1 MAAGQPTPPRLSLCR
16 RRDHRPGKTTEQ
28 VKPLRRQDHRPGESI
43 GIATQPAQAD
53 CPRQLTSLGSLAFT
67 GTLLFLALDI
77 LIILLLIVANGLF
90 SGAELAIVSARRH
103 RLQQRAEQG
112 QRAARVALRLADSPN
127 EFLSTVQ
134 IGITLIGILSG
145 ALGGATVAQQL
156 APLLGRLPGLAPYG
170 EALSVVLV
178 VAAITFLSVVIGELV
193 PKRLALANPERL
205 ACAMAPSMRWL
216 SRLSAPVVHLLGHST
231 DALLRLLGV
240 PSSSEPDITE
250 DEIKAMLRQGAD
262 SGVFEEVEHDMVQRV
277 LRLGDRT
284 IKTLMTPRT
293 DIRWLDVEESLEDNL
308 QEVLEST
315 HSRFPVGQ
323 GSLDA
328 CLGVV
333 RVRHLL
339 AARISGQPI
348 DLEELMQPPLFVA
361 ESTRALS
368 VLEQFKRSGIHI
380 ALVTDEFG
388 GVEGLVTLNDLMEG
402 IVGDLPSIEDEGEP
416 LVVTREDGS
425 WLVDGSLDLDAF
437 TELIDQDIFGIDQEG
452 RYHTLAGFVMHV
464 LERIPHEAD
473 HFEWQGYRFEVMD
486 MDGKRVD
493 KLLVT
498 PIPSRQTPGSA
509 LDDDLDSL

>member
-1 MAAGQPTPPRLSLCR
+1 MAL
-16 RRDHRPGKTTEQ
+16 E
-28 VKPLRRQDHRPGESI
+28 
-43 GIATQPAQAD
+43 
-53 CPRQLTSLGSLAFT
+53 
-67 GTLLFLALDI
+67 I

-90 SGAELAIVSARRH
+90 SGAEIAIVSARRH
-103 RLQQRAEQG
+103 RLQQLGEKGSRS
-112 QRAARVALRLADSPN
+112 ARVALRLADSPN

-145 ALGGATVAQQL
+145 AVGGATVARRL
-156 APLLGRLPGLAPYG
+156 APLLDQVPLLAPYSEG
-170 EALSVVLV
+170 LSFGLV

-193 PKRLALANPERL
+193 PKRLALASPEQL
-205 ACAMAPSMRWL
+205 ACAMAPTMRWL
-216 SRLSAPVVHLLGHST
+216 SRVSAPVVHLLSQST
-231 DALLRLLGV
+231 DVLLKLLGV
-240 PSSSEPDITE
+240 SASNEPDITE
-250 DEIKAMLRQGAD
+250 DEIKAMIRQGAD

-293 DIRWLDVEESLEDNL
+293 DICWLDVEEPLEDSL

-315 HSRFPVGQ
+315 HSRFPVGK
-323 GSLDA
+323 GSLDD

-333 RVRHLL
+333 RVRNLL
-339 AARISGQPI
+339 SAKISGQPI
-348 DLEELMQPPLFVA
+348 NLEELMQPPLFVA

-402 IVGDLPSIEDEGEP
+402 IVGDLPSVDDEEEP

-425 WLVDGSLDLDAF
+425 WLVDAGLDLDAF
-437 TELIDQDIFGIDQEG
+437 TELIDHDIFGIDQEG

-464 LERIPHEAD
+464 LERIPREAD

-498 PIPSRQTPGSA
+498 PIPKRQTSETDK
-509 LDDDLDSL
+509 DDDLDSL

>member
-1 MAAGQPTPPRLSLCR
+1 MAL
-16 RRDHRPGKTTEQ
+16 E
-28 VKPLRRQDHRPGESI
+28 
-43 GIATQPAQAD
+43 
-53 CPRQLTSLGSLAFT
+53 
-67 GTLLFLALDI
+67 I
-77 LIILLLIVANGLF
+77 LIILVLIVANGLF
-90 SGAELAIVSARRH
+90 SGAEIAIVSARRH
-103 RLQQRAEQG
+103 RLQQLAEKG
-112 QRAARVALRLADSPN
+112 RRSARVALRLADSPN

-145 ALGGATVAQQL
+145 AVGGATVARKL
-156 APLLGRLPGLAPYG
+156 TPLLAQVPLLAPYSD
-170 EALSVVLV
+170 ALGFGLV

-193 PKRLALANPERL
+193 PKRLALANPEQL
-205 ACAMAPSMRWL
+205 ACTMAPTMRWL
-216 SRLSAPVVHLLGHST
+216 SRLSAPVVHLLSQST

-240 PSSSEPDITE
+240 STSSEPDITE
-250 DEIKAMLRQGAD
+250 DEIKAMIRQGAD

-293 DIRWLDVEESLEDNL
+293 DICWLDVEEPLEASL

-315 HSRFPVGQ
+315 HSRFPVGK
-323 GSLDA
+323 GSLDE

-333 RVRHLL
+333 RVRNLL
-339 AARISGQPI
+339 SAKITGHPI
-348 DLEELMQPPLFVA
+348 NLEELMQPPLFVA

-402 IVGDLPSIEDEGEP
+402 IVGDLPSVDDEEEP
-416 LVVTREDGS
+416 LVVTRDDGS
-425 WLVDGSLDLDAF
+425 WLVDGGLDLDAF
-437 TELIDQDIFGIDQEG
+437 TELIDHDIFGIDQEG

-464 LERIPHEAD
+464 LERIPREAD

-498 PIPSRQTPGSA
+498 PIPSRQPA
-509 LDDDLDSL
+509 DNDRDEDLDSL

>member
-1 MAAGQPTPPRLSLCR
+1 MAL
-16 RRDHRPGKTTEQ
+16 E
-28 VKPLRRQDHRPGESI
+28 
-43 GIATQPAQAD
+43 
-53 CPRQLTSLGSLAFT
+53 
-67 GTLLFLALDI
+67 I

-90 SGAELAIVSARRH
+90 SGAEIAIVSARRH
-103 RLQQRAEQG
+103 RLQQLSEKGKRSAK
-112 QRAARVALRLADSPN
+112 VALRLADSPN

-145 ALGGATVAQQL
+145 AVGGATVARRL
-156 APLLGRLPGLAPYG
+156 APLLDRLPLLRPYSEGLSFG
-170 EALSVVLV
+170 LV
-178 VAAITFLSVVIGELV
+178 VAVITFLSVVIGELV
-193 PKRLALANPERL
+193 PKRLALASPERL
-205 ACAMAPSMRWL
+205 ACAMAPTMRWL
-216 SRLSAPVVHLLGHST
+216 SRVSAPVVHLLGQST
-231 DALLRLLGV
+231 DALLRLLGA
-240 PSSSEPDITE
+240 STSSEPDITE
-250 DEIKAMLRQGAD
+250 DEIKAMIRQGAD

-293 DIRWLDVEESLEDNL
+293 DICWLDVEEPLEDSL

-315 HSRFPVGQ
+315 HSRFPVGR
-323 GSLDA
+323 GSLDE

-333 RVRHLL
+333 RVRNLL
-339 AARISGQPI
+339 SAKLHGEPI
-348 DLEELMQPPLFVA
+348 NLEELLQPPLFVA

-402 IVGDLPSIEDEGEP
+402 IVGDLPSVDDEEEP

-425 WLVDGSLDLDAF
+425 WLVDAGLDLDAF
-437 TELIDQDIFGIDQEG
+437 TELIDHDIFGIDQEG

-464 LERIPHEAD
+464 LERIPREAD

-498 PIPSRQTPGSA
+498 PIPRHQTSA
-509 LDDDLDSL
+509 TDKDDDLDSL

>member
-1 MAAGQPTPPRLSLCR
+1 MALEIL
-16 RRDHRPGKTTEQ
+16 
-28 VKPLRRQDHRPGESI
+28 VILVL
-43 GIATQPAQAD
+43 IA
-53 CPRQLTSLGSLAFT
+53 
-67 GTLLFLALDI
+67 
-77 LIILLLIVANGLF
+77 ANGLF
-90 SGAELAIVSARRH
+90 SGAEIAIVSARRH
-103 RLQQRAEQG
+103 RLQQLADKGKRS
-112 QRAARVALRLADSPN
+112 ARVALRLADSPN

-145 ALGGATVAQQL
+145 AVGGATVARRLVPLTQRVPLL
-156 APLLGRLPGLAPYG
+156 APSS
-170 EALSVVLV
+170 EALSFGVV
-178 VAAITFLSVVIGELV
+178 VAVITFLSVVIGELV

-205 ACAMAPSMRWL
+205 ACAMAPTMRWL

-240 PSSSEPDITE
+240 PTSSEPDITE
-250 DEIKAMLRQGAD
+250 DEIKAMIRQGAD

-293 DIRWLDVEESLEDNL
+293 DICWLDVEEPLEDSL

-315 HSRFPVGQ
+315 HSRFPVGR
-323 GSLDA
+323 GSLDD

-333 RVRHLL
+333 RVRNLL
-339 AARISGQPI
+339 SAKLNGQPI
-348 DLEELMQPPLFVA
+348 NLEELMQPPLFVA

-368 VLEQFKRSGIHI
+368 VLEHFKRSGIHI

-402 IVGDLPSIEDEGEP
+402 IVGDLPSLDDEGEP

-425 WLVDGSLDLDAF
+425 WLVDGGLDLDAF
-437 TELIDQDIFGIDQEG
+437 AELIDHDIFGIDQEG

-464 LERIPHEAD
+464 LERIPREAD
-473 HFEWQGYRFEVMD
+473 HFEWQGYRFEVVD

-498 PIPSRQTPGSA
+498 PIPGRVPSA
-509 LDDDLDSL
+509 DLAEHELDSL

>member
-1 MAAGQPTPPRLSLCR
+1 
-16 RRDHRPGKTTEQ
+16 
-28 VKPLRRQDHRPGESI
+28 
-43 GIATQPAQAD
+43 
-53 CPRQLTSLGSLAFT
+53 
-67 GTLLFLALDI
+67 LALEI
-77 LIILLLIVANGLF
+77 LIILVLVVANGLF
-90 SGAELAIVSARRH
+90 SGAEIAIVSARRH
-103 RLQQRAEQG
+103 RLQQLAEKG
-112 QRAARVALRLADSPN
+112 RRSARVALRLADSPN

-145 ALGGATVAQQL
+145 AVGGATVARQL
-156 APLLGRLPGLAPYG
+156 TPLLAQVPLLAPYSD
-170 EALSVVLV
+170 ALGFGLV
-178 VAAITFLSVVIGELV
+178 VAAITFLTVVIGELV
-193 PKRLALANPERL
+193 PKRLALANPEQL
-205 ACAMAPSMRWL
+205 ACTMAPSMRWL
-216 SRLSAPVVHLLGHST
+216 SRISAPVVHLLSQST

-240 PSSSEPDITE
+240 STSSEPDITE
-250 DEIKAMLRQGAD
+250 DEIKAMIRQGAD

-293 DIRWLDVEESLEDNL
+293 DICWLDVEEPLEDSL

-315 HSRFPVGQ
+315 HSRFPVGR
-323 GSLDA
+323 GSLDE

-333 RVRHLL
+333 RVRNLL
-339 AARISGQPI
+339 SAKISGQPI
-348 DLEELMQPPLFVA
+348 NLEELMQPPLFVA

-402 IVGDLPSIEDEGEP
+402 IVGDLPSVDDEEEP
-416 LVVTREDGS
+416 LVVTRDDGS
-425 WLVDGSLDLDAF
+425 WLVDGGLDLDAF
-437 TELIDQDIFGIDQEG
+437 TELIDHDIFGIDQEG

-464 LERIPHEAD
+464 LERIPREAD
-473 HFEWQGYRFEVMD
+473 HFEWQGYRFEVID

-498 PIPSRQTPGSA
+498 PIPSRQPA
-509 LDDDLDSL
+509 ENDRDDDLDSL

>member
-1 MAAGQPTPPRLSLCR
+1 MPWCATTRE
-16 RRDHRPGKTTEQ
+16 RPSWQTVLFWGDSYG
-28 VKPLRRQDHRPGESI
+28 PIP
-43 GIATQPAQAD
+43 
-53 CPRQLTSLGSLAFT
+53 
-67 GTLLFLALDI
+67 FLAQDI

-90 SGAELAIVSARRH
+90 SGAEIAIISARRH
-103 RLQQRAEQG
+103 RLEQLSQKG
-112 QRAARVALRLADSPN
+112 DRSARVALRLAESPN
-127 EFLSTVQ
+127 QFLSTVQ

-145 ALGGATVAQQL
+145 AVGGATVSHRL
-156 APLLGRLPGLAPYG
+156 DSLLERLPVLAPYSEG
-170 EALSVVLV
+170 LSFALV
-178 VAAITFLSVVIGELV
+178 VAVITFLSVVIGELV

-216 SRLSAPVVHLLGHST
+216 SRASGPAVHLLSSST
-231 DALLRLLGV
+231 EALLKLLGV
-240 PSSSEPDITE
+240 SSSSEPDITE
-250 DEIKAMLRQGAD
+250 DEIKAMIRQGAD

-293 DIRWLDVEESLEDNL
+293 DICWLDLEESLETSL
-308 QEVLEST
+308 QEILEST
-315 HSRFPVGQ
+315 HSRFPVGR
-323 GSLDA
+323 GSLDD

-333 RVRHLL
+333 RVRNLL
-339 AARISGQPI
+339 SAKITGQSI
-348 DLEELMQPPLFVA
+348 NLEELLQPPLFVA

-402 IVGDLPSIEDEGEP
+402 IVGDLPSVDDEDGP

-425 WLVDGSLDLDAF
+425 LLVDGGLDLDAF
-437 TELIDQDIFGIDQEG
+437 AELIDQDIFGIDQEG

-464 LERIPHEAD
+464 LERIPREAD
-473 HFEWQGYRFEVMD
+473 HFEWQGYRFEVLD

-493 KLLVT
+493 KLLVS
-498 PIPSRQTPGSA
+498 PINRPPA
-509 LDDDLDSL
+509 NDAAPDPEA

>member
-1 MAAGQPTPPRLSLCR
+1 MAP
-16 RRDHRPGKTTEQ
+16 E
-28 VKPLRRQDHRPGESI
+28 
-43 GIATQPAQAD
+43 
-53 CPRQLTSLGSLAFT
+53 
-67 GTLLFLALDI
+67 I

-90 SGAELAIVSARRH
+90 SGAEIAIVSARRH
-103 RLQQRAEQG
+103 RLQQLSEKGR
-112 QRAARVALRLADSPN
+112 RSARVALRLADSPN

-145 ALGGATVAQQL
+145 AVGGATVAQEL
-156 APLLGRLPGLAPYG
+156 VPLLRRLPLLAPYSEG
-170 EALSVVLV
+170 LSFGVV
-178 VAAITFLSVVIGELV
+178 VAMIAFLSVVIGELV
-193 PKRLALANPERL
+193 PKRLALANPEQL

-216 SRLSAPVVHLLGHST
+216 SRLGAPVVHLLSQST
-231 DALLRLLGV
+231 DLLLRLLGV
-240 PSSSEPDITE
+240 PTTSEPDITE
-250 DEIKAMLRQGAD
+250 DEIKAMIRQGAD

-277 LRLGDRT
+277 LRLGDRM

-293 DIRWLDVEESLEDNL
+293 DICWLDVEEPLEDSL

-315 HSRFPVGQ
+315 HSRFPVGR
-323 GSLDA
+323 GSLDE

-333 RVRHLL
+333 RVRNLL
-339 AARISGQPI
+339 SAKISGQPI
-348 DLEELMQPPLFVA
+348 DLEELLQPPLFVA
-361 ESTRALS
+361 ESMRALT

-402 IVGDLPSIEDEGEP
+402 IVGDLPSLDDEGEP
-416 LVVTREDGS
+416 LVVPREDGS
-425 WLVDGSLDLDAF
+425 WLVDGGLDLDAF

-464 LERIPHEAD
+464 LERIPREAD
-473 HFEWQGYRFEVMD
+473 QFEWQGYRFEVVD

-498 PIPSRQTPGSA
+498 PIPPRNQVETA
-509 LDDDLDSL
+509 EDSKAQAP

>member
-1 MAAGQPTPPRLSLCR
+1 MAL
-16 RRDHRPGKTTEQ
+16 E
-28 VKPLRRQDHRPGESI
+28 
-43 GIATQPAQAD
+43 
-53 CPRQLTSLGSLAFT
+53 
-67 GTLLFLALDI
+67 I

-90 SGAELAIVSARRH
+90 SGAEIAIVSARRH
-103 RLQQRAEQG
+103 RLQQLSEKG
-112 QRAARVALRLADSPN
+112 QRSARVALRLADSPN

-145 ALGGATVAQQL
+145 AVGGATVARRLDSLLNQV
-156 APLLGRLPGLAPYG
+156 PLLAPYSEG
-170 EALSVVLV
+170 LSFGLV

-193 PKRLALANPERL
+193 PKRLALASPEQL
-205 ACAMAPSMRWL
+205 ACAMAPTMRWL
-216 SRLSAPVVHLLGHST
+216 SQVNAPVVHLLSQST
-231 DALLRLLGV
+231 DALLKLLGV
-240 PSSSEPDITE
+240 PTSSEPDITE
-250 DEIKAMLRQGAD
+250 DEIKAMIRQGAD

-293 DIRWLDVEESLEDNL
+293 DICWLDVEKPLEDSL

-315 HSRFPVGQ
+315 HSRFPVGK
-323 GSLDA
+323 GSLDD

-333 RVRHLL
+333 RVRNLL
-339 AARISGQPI
+339 SAKLNGEPI
-348 DLEELMQPPLFVA
+348 NLEELLQPPLFVA
-361 ESTRALS
+361 ESTRALT

-402 IVGDLPSIEDEGEP
+402 IVGDLPSVDDEEEP
-416 LVVTREDGS
+416 LVVMREDGS
-425 WLVDGSLDLDAF
+425 WLVDGGVDLDAF

-473 HFEWQGYRFEVMD
+473 HFEWQGYRFEVVD

-493 KLLVT
+493 KLLVS
-498 PIPSRQTPGSA
+498 PIPSRQSSGTNT
-509 LDDDLDSL
+509 DEDLDNL

>member
-1 MAAGQPTPPRLSLCR
+1 
-16 RRDHRPGKTTEQ
+16 
-28 VKPLRRQDHRPGESI
+28 
-43 GIATQPAQAD
+43 
-53 CPRQLTSLGSLAFT
+53 
-67 GTLLFLALDI
+67 LALEI

-90 SGAELAIVSARRH
+90 SGAEIAIVSARRH
-103 RLQQRAEQG
+103 RLQQLGEKGR
-112 QRAARVALRLADSPN
+112 RSARVALRLADSPN

-145 ALGGATVAQQL
+145 AVGGATVARQL
-156 APLLGRLPGLAPYG
+156 APLLDQVPVLAPYSEG
-170 EALSVVLV
+170 LSFGLV

-193 PKRLALANPERL
+193 PKRLALANPEQL
-205 ACAMAPSMRWL
+205 ACTMAPTMRWL
-216 SRLSAPVVHLLGHST
+216 SQVSAPVVHLLSKST
-231 DALLRLLGV
+231 DVLLKLLGV
-240 PSSSEPDITE
+240 SASNEPDITE
-250 DEIKAMLRQGAD
+250 DEIKAMIRQGAD

-293 DIRWLDVEESLEDNL
+293 DICWLDVEEPLEDSL

-315 HSRFPVGQ
+315 HSRFPVGR
-323 GSLDA
+323 GSLDD

-333 RVRHLL
+333 RVRNLL
-339 AARISGQPI
+339 SAKITGQPI
-348 DLEELMQPPLFVA
+348 NLEELMQPPLFVA

-402 IVGDLPSIEDEGEP
+402 IVGDLPSVDDEEEP

-425 WLVDGSLDLDAF
+425 WLVDGGLDLDAF
-437 TELIDQDIFGIDQEG
+437 TELTDQDIFGIDQEG

-464 LERIPHEAD
+464 LERIPREAD
-473 HFEWQGYRFEVMD
+473 HFEWQGYRFEVVD

-498 PIPSRQTPGSA
+498 PIPKRQTSETDK
-509 LDDDLDSL
+509 DDDLDSI